1 MLDYLGVG
9 IAALTALIGIF
20 WEPRKNGP
28 LKVGVIGGA
37 LFLLLVISIGIDV
50 IGTVK
55 NEQEEARSK
64 ELQDK
69 VVEFQKLQ
77 LNDQKTLLE
86 SQEVLLDKQL
96 DKLDVAEDNMIRLLD
111 QNDDIKH
118 ESAQM
123 SAKMS
128 VLIDGED
135 KRFDYLVSILA
146 GSGRQLT
153 EEKLY
158 LVKMHL
164 DQLDLVEACDVDGV
178 GDIYYSIFADGEL
191 LDRVGP
197 SGAKQVS
204 TDIPYKFKKNGSS
217 VVWSK
222 LTKSSFDS
230 FRVSG
235 YVRERDDK
243 HWFTKKWLFRTVGE
257 FNRKITAK
265 FGDKEKVEII
275 PLDGGVGCKAKLTV
289 RYSMSECDSGNSE
302 CNI

>member
-1 MLDYLGVG
+1 M
-9 IAALTALIGIF
+9 
-20 WEPRKNGP
+20 
-28 LKVGVIGGA
+28 KVGVIGGA

-50 IGTVK
+50 LGTAK
-55 NEQEEARSK
+55 NEQEEKRSK
-64 ELQDK
+64 GMQDK
-69 VVEFQKLQ
+69 VVESQKSQ
-77 LNDQKTLLE
+77 LNDQKVLLE
-86 SQEVLLDKQL
+86 NQEILLDKQL
-96 DKLDVAEDNMIRLLD
+96 EKLELAEDNMIRLLD

-118 ESAQM
+118 ESAHL

-135 KRFDYLVSILA
+135 KRFDYLVSVVG
-146 GSGRQLT
+146 GSGRELK

-164 DQLDLVEACDVDGV
+164 DQLDLVEACDVDGI
-178 GDIYYSIFADGEL
+178 GDINYSIFADGEL
-191 LDRVGP
+191 LARVGP

-204 TDIPYKFKKNGSS
+204 IGTPYTFKKSGSG

-222 LTKSSFDS
+222 LTKSNFDS

-265 FGDKEKVEII
+265 SGDKDKLGVI
-275 PLDGGVGCKAKLTV
+275 PLDGGAGCQAKLKV
-289 RYSMSECDSGNSE
+289 RYSMSECDSGNAE